1 MPVLAEARNAEE
13 IQLLDL
19 SLPRSLSVLQD
30 WARRERPSRLQAWVF
45 EGLLAR
51 RAAEQAL
58 AALGIEAEIRS
69 AYKPILHAFLEQHG
83 LDGATYREANQTGDA
98 LLEIRLPAALAQ
110 RLRMEAY
117 PLAGLLR
124 NTALSFVDDASLAP
138 DEVRVRWGGQD
149 LTPIFV
155 PLRSGGAGASATAWL
170 RAWAAEDLI
179 SDGPLLGDD
188 YQGAAEAVFAAVAA
202 HAWGEAEPFF
212 DRLLIHIEMGGIEEK
227 LDLGDELMST
237 REALHEELY
246 FGLLEFFQQRAGRPE
261 GDRLLRPGQI
271 VPMILDGEAEQTRV
285 RVHLA
290 PHPVLALVPPQV
302 DAALL
307 QGLSDCAAP
316 LSPEQAWGALEAL
329 AQQSAGV
336 ERFGVQSVQGR
347 PVPGLYRRGSRPGVV
362 ISAGQHANECSGVVG
377 ALRGAAQLLQQDSQ
391 AHLALL
397 PLENP
402 DGAALHQAL
411 CQRQPEHMHHAA
423 RFTALGDDLEVR
435 EAPAPLYEKAAR
447 LEAIARCEAGLHL
460 SLHGYPAHEWTRPL
474 SGYLPP
480 GYASWAIPRGFF
492 LIMRHRPG
500 RDPWPFLQALTAGL
514 AQDARLVEF
523 NARQYRMWQAHWG
536 ELPMTVLNGVGCVV
550 AEDSRS
556 SVPFTLISEYPD
568 ETVYGPA
575 FQLAQQT
582 QTRAVVLAC
591 ELFWQGLLGS

>member
-1 MPVLAEARNAEE
+1 ME
-13 IQLLDL
+13 ISANETLLLDL

-45 EGLLAR
+45 EGQAAR
-51 RAAEQAL
+51 REAEQAL
-58 AALGIEAEIRS
+58 AAAGIAAEIRS
-69 AYKPILHAFLEQHG
+69 AYKPILHAFLEDFG
-83 LDGATYREANQTGDA
+83 LDGAAYRGAGESGDVA
-98 LLEIRLPAALAQ
+98 LQVRLPAALAQ

-124 NTALSFVDDASLAP
+124 HTALSFCEDAGLAP
-138 DEVRVRWGGQD
+138 DEVRLRWGGQD
-149 LTPIFV
+149 LTPVFL
-155 PLRSGGAGASATAWL
+155 PLQSGSAGASATAWL
-170 RAWAAEDLI
+170 RAWAGADLI
-179 SDGPLLGDD
+179 SDGPLAGDD
-188 YQGAAEAVFAAVAA
+188 YQASAAAVFAAVAA
-202 HAWGEAEPFF
+202 HDWGASEPFF
-212 DRLLIHIEMGGIEEK
+212 ERLLIDIEIGGIEQD
-227 LDLGDELMST
+227 LDFGDELMST

-246 FGLLEFFQQRAGRPE
+246 FGLLEFFQQRSGRPA

-271 VPMILDGEAEQTRV
+271 VPMIHAAEAGPTRV
-285 RVHLA
+285 RVQLA
-290 PHPVLALVPPQV
+290 PHPVLALLPPQA

-307 QGLSDCAAP
+307 QGLAECAAP

-329 AQQSAGV
+329 AQQTAEA
-336 ERFGVQSVQGR
+336 ERFGLQSVQGR
-347 PVPGLYRRGSRPGVV
+347 PVPGLYRRGSRAGVV

-377 ALRGAAQLLQQDSQ
+377 ALRGAAQLLQQDGQ
-391 AHLALL
+391 ARLTHLALL

-411 CQRQPEHMHHAA
+411 CRQQPQHMHHAA

-435 EAPAPLYEKAAR
+435 QAPAPLFEKAAR
-447 LEAIARCEAGLHL
+447 LEAIARCAAGLHL

-480 GYASWAIPRGFF
+480 GYVSWAIPRGFF
-492 LIMRHRPG
+492 LILRHHPG

-514 AQDARLVEF
+514 AQDARLLAF
-523 NARQYRMWQAHWG
+523 NARQYRLWQAHWG
-536 ELPMTVLNGVGCVV
+536 ELPMRVLNGVGCVV

-568 ETVYGPA
+568 ETVYGEA

-591 ELFWQGLLGS
+591 ELYWQGLLGA

>member
-1 MPVLAEARNAEE
+1 MPVLADPKEE
-13 IQLLDL
+13 KTQLLDL

-30 WARRERPSRLQAWVF
+30 WARREKPSRLQAWVF
-45 EGLLAR
+45 EGQAAR
-51 RAAEQAL
+51 REAERAL
-58 AALGIEAEIRS
+58 AALGIAADIRS
-69 AYKPILHAFLEQHG
+69 AYKPILHAFLEGFG
-83 LDGATYREANQTGDA
+83 LDGAAYREQGETGDA
-98 LLEIRLPAALAQ
+98 LLQIRLPAALAQ

-124 NTALSFVDDASLAP
+124 NTALSFVEDASLPP
-138 DEVRVRWGGQD
+138 DEVRLRWGGQD

-155 PLRSGGAGASATAWL
+155 PLQSGSAGASATAWL

-179 SDGPLLGDD
+179 CDGPLLGDD
-188 YQGAAEAVFAAVAA
+188 YQGAAAAVFAAVAA
-202 HAWGEAEPFF
+202 HDWGVSEPFF
-212 DRLLIHIEMGGIEEK
+212 DRLLIDIEIGGIEER
-227 LDLGDELMST
+227 LDFGDELMST

-271 VPMILDGEAEQTRV
+271 VPMILTGEAEQTRV

-290 PHPVLALVPPQV
+290 PHPVLALAPPQA

-307 QGLSDCAAP
+307 QGLAERAAP

-329 AQQSAGV
+329 AQQSAEV

-347 PVPGLYRRGSRPGVV
+347 PVPGLYRRGRRPGVV

-377 ALRGAAQLLQQDSQ
+377 ALRGAAQLLQQDSH

-402 DGAALHQAL
+402 DGAVLHQAL
-411 CQRQPEHMHHAA
+411 CQQQPQHMHHAA

-435 EAPAPLYEKAAR
+435 QAPAPLFEKAAR
-447 LEAIARCEAGLHL
+447 LEAIARCDAGLHL

-492 LIMRHRPG
+492 LIMRHHPG
-500 RDPWPFLQALTAGL
+500 RDPWPFMQALTAGL
-514 AQDARLVEF
+514 AQDARLVDF
-523 NARQYRMWQAHWG
+523 NDRQYRLWQAHWG

-591 ELFWQGLLGS
+591 ELYWQGLLAG